1 MNHSGAILKVH
12 DLCAGYGAIPV
23 LRDVGFQV
31 NAGEIVGVLGHNG
44 MGKTTLMKTLVGHIP
59 STAGMVLFAG
69 EDITRTPTHKRARLG
84 IGYVSQGRDIF
95 PSLTVRENLAIGAAA
110 VGRDRALAI
119 DRAVA
124 EFPILRALLDRKGG
138 ALSGGEQQILALA
151 RALCGEP
158 RLLLLDEPTEGIQ
171 PSIVDE
177 IEDYLVRRA
186 RETALAVVVVEQDV
200 GFIAAMAQRVLWL
213 QKGAII
219 KEIDPHLLSDPDT
232 IGEFAGLEGKPD

>member
-1 MNHSGAILKVH
+1 MISPDAMLHVH
-12 DLCAGYGAIPV
+12 DLCSGYGAIPV
-23 LRDVGFQV
+23 LRDVSFQV
-31 NAGEIVGVLGHNG
+31 AAGEIVGVLGHNG

-59 STAGMVLFAG
+59 STAGSVLLKG
-69 EDITRTPTHKRARLG
+69 EEITHLPTHKRARLG

-110 VGRDRALAI
+110 VGRDRLVAI
-119 DRAVA
+119 DRAVV
-124 EFPILRALLDRKGG
+124 EFPILSALLDRKGG

-158 RLLLLDEPTEGIQ
+158 GLLLLDEPTEGIQ

-186 RETALAVVVVEQDV
+186 KETLLAVVVVEQDV

-213 QKGAII
+213 QKGAIVR
-219 KEIDPHLLSDPDT
+219 EIDPQLLSDPDT
-232 IGEFAGLEGKPD
+232 IGEFTGLEGKLD

>member
-1 MNHSGAILKVH
+1 MNPDTLLDVRGLS
-12 DLCAGYGAIPV
+12 AGYGAIPV
-23 LRDVGFQV
+23 LRDVSFQV
-31 NAGEIVGVLGHNG
+31 RAGEIVGVLGHNG
-44 MGKTTLMKTLVGHIP
+44 MGKTTLMKALVGHIP
-59 STAGMVLFAG
+59 CTGGSLMLNGVDVTHA
-69 EDITRTPTHKRARLG
+69 PTHKRARLG
-84 IGYVSQGRDIF
+84 LGYVSQGRDIF

-110 VGRDRALAI
+110 VGRDRILAVE
-119 DRAVA
+119 RAVG
-124 EFPILRALLDRKGG
+124 EFPILGGLLDRKGG

-186 RETALAVVVVEQDV
+186 KEASLAVVVVEQDV

-213 QKGAII
+213 QKGAIVR
-219 KEIDPHLLSDPDT
+219 EIDPALLSDPDT
-232 IGEFAGLEGKPD
+232 IAEFAGLEGKPD

>member
-1 MNHSGAILKVH
+1 MNNSDSMLEVQG
-12 DLCAGYGAIPV
+12 LCAGYGAIPV
-23 LRDVGFQV
+23 LRDVSFQV
-31 NAGEIVGVLGHNG
+31 AAGEIVGVLGHNG

-59 STAGMVLFAG
+59 STAGSVYLSG
-69 EDITRTPTHKRARLG
+69 EDITRMPTHKRARLG

-119 DRAVA
+119 DHAVA
-124 EFPILRALLDRKGG
+124 EFPILGALLDRKGG

-186 RETALAVVVVEQDV
+186 LETSLAVVVVEQDV
-200 GFIAAMAQRVLWL
+200 GFIAAMAKRVLWL
-213 QKGAII
+213 QKGAIV
-219 KEIDPHLLSDPDT
+219 KEIDPELLSDPDT
-232 IGEFAGLEGKPD
+232 IGEFAGLEGKLD

>member
-1 MNHSGAILKVH
+1 MNNPDAMLLVQG
-12 DLCAGYGAIPV
+12 LCAGYGAIPV
-23 LRDVGFQV
+23 LRDVSFHV
-31 NAGEIVGVLGHNG
+31 AAGEIVGVLGHNG

-59 STAGMVLFAG
+59 STAGGVFMNG
-69 EDITRTPTHKRARLG
+69 EDITRMPTHKRARLG
-84 IGYVSQGRDIF
+84 VGYVSQGRDIF

-110 VGRDRALAI
+110 VGRDRVLAI
-119 DRAVA
+119 DRAAA
-124 EFPILRALLDRKGG
+124 EFPILGALLDRKGG

-186 RETALAVVVVEQDV
+186 RETSLAVVVVEQDV

-213 QKGAII
+213 QKGAIV
-219 KEIDPHLLSDPDT
+219 KEIDPGLLSDPDT
-232 IGEFAGLEGKPD
+232 IGEFAGLEGKLD

>member
-1 MNHSGAILKVH
+1 MNPDALLKVQG
-12 DLCAGYGAIPV
+12 LSAGYGAIPV

-31 NAGEIVGVLGHNG
+31 AEGEIVGVLGHNG
-44 MGKTTLMKTLVGHIP
+44 MGKTTLMKALVGHIP
-59 STAGMVLFAG
+59 STAGSLMLDGA
-69 EDITRTPTHKRARLG
+69 DITHAPTHKRARLG
-84 IGYVSQGRDIF
+84 MGYVSQGRDIF

-110 VGRDRALAI
+110 VGKDRLAAV
-119 DRAVA
+119 DRAVG
-124 EFPILRALLDRKGG
+124 EFPILGGLLDRKGG

-186 RETALAVVVVEQDV
+186 KETSLAVVVVEQDV
-200 GFIAAMAQRVLWL
+200 GFIAAMAHRVLWL
-213 QKGAII
+213 QKGTIVR
-219 KEIDPHLLSDPDT
+219 EIDPALLADPDT
-232 IGEFAGLEGKPD
+232 LVEFAGLEGKND